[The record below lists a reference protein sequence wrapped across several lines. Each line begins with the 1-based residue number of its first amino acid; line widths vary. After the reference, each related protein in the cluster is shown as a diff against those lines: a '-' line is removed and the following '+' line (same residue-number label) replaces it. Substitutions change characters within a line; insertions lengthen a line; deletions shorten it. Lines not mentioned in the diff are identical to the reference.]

1 MRAVSD
7 IHFHIGTKA
16 YTFEPDAV
24 ATRGD
29 LALLPDAV
37 TTRSE
42 LALLLP
48 LFMALTQPRG
58 AFDVESY
65 LDEYALW
72 HCFRPVE

>member
-7 IHFHIGTKA
+7 IRFHIGAKA

-24 ATRGD
+24 
-29 LALLPDAV
+29 
-37 TTRSE
+37 TTRSD

-65 LDEYALW
+65 LDECALW

>member
-29 LALLPDAV
+29 
-37 TTRSE
+37 

>member
-1 MRAVSD
+1 MRAVDD
-7 IHFHIGTKA
+7 IRFHIGTKT
-16 YTFEPDAV
+16 YTFDPE
-24 ATRGD
+24 
-29 LALLPDAV
+29 AV

-58 AFDVESY
+58 TYDTAGY

-72 HCFRPVE
+72 HCFSEAL